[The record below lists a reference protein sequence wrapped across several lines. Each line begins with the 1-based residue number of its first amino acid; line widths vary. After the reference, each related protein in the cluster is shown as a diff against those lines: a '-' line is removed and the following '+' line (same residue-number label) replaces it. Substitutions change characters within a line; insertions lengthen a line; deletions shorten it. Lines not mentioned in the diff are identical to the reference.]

1 MQTIMARRPV
11 WEFVENI
18 REHVDFGRIMEREE
32 SDWEESDWEIS
43 GAHNSHNFLKIA
55 AESVNDYPRSLFQLC
70 KYKDLDLTVLHHQ
83 ARENEAFELEYK
95 MKRGGILWVKSLYNP
110 RSFSENRLFHLAE
123 KALNHWLGDSLS
135 NVRGNNQWF
144 GSAVEGGKRYK
155 FKGRYR
161 EVQEN
166 TYIVTTYYLSA
177 VTQNG
182 RGWRR

>member
-1 MQTIMARRPV
+1 MARPPV
-11 WEFVENI
+11 WEFEKNI
-18 REHVDFGRIMEREE
+18 REHVDFGRIMER
-32 SDWEESDWEIS
+32 EESDWEIS

-55 AESVNDYPRSLFQLC
+55 AESVNDYPGSLFQLC

-95 MKRGGILWVKSLYNP
+95 MKRGGRIWVKSLYNP
-110 RSFSENRLFHLAE
+110 RRFSSDRLFRLAE
-123 KALNHWLGDSLS
+123 KALNHWLGDSFS

-161 EVQEN
+161 EAQEN

-177 VTQNG
+177 VTRPRMATVASAKQTN
-182 RGWRR
+182 